1 LRRNGRQDRTP
12 AIAVLTRMAG
22 RGLLTETAID
32 LRGKHR
38 ETWSSACFLGRFARL
53 LAETYRLSG
62 KVWVSTIA
70 DMKVTGYWGPPKVR
84 RLFETIYF
92 AGLRQLGVL
101 EE

>member
-53 LAETYRLSG
+53 LAETY
-62 KVWVSTIA
+62 
-70 DMKVTGYWGPPKVR
+70 WGPPKVR

-92 AGLRQLGVL
+92 ADLRQRGVL